1 MSPSSDNGAVWQSQ
15 PFPIDDD
22 TVTLE
27 CFHPSACYL
36 NPSRA
41 FTSSE
46 PTDVGFG
53 DGKARVL
60 PTVLKRSLSRVIP
73 EVISELKAT
82 HDEAVI
88 PRSESRFGTTKGDR
102 RGDEKLHHAKVSGL
116 GNVEFTTADNLTLDK
131 RKKFIFVYPC
141 IRHIRGPSTS
151 EITGENEA
159 ESDADTDSD
168 SDGSVGLDEDASSH
182 AVAMPQVGGY
192 ARALQTIVPLGQPFN
207 VFLLMQ
213 QPNGEYK
220 RVATENE
227 IVVSGLGTD
236 ITPRNTWARVLEIL

>member
-1 MSPSSDNGAVWQSQ
+1 METEPERAHTPNLDNVENQKSLHGEE
-15 PFPIDDD
+15 I
-22 TVTLE
+22 
-27 CFHPSACYL
+27 
-36 NPSRA
+36 
-41 FTSSE
+41 
-46 PTDVGFG
+46 
-53 DGKARVL
+53 KIVL
-60 PTVLKRSLSRVIP
+60 GIQ
-73 EVISELKAT
+73 
-82 HDEAVI
+82 
-88 PRSESRFGTTKGDR
+88 GDR

-207 VFLLMQ
+207 AFLLVQ

-220 RVATENE
+220 RIATENE
-227 IVVSGLGTD
+227 IVVSGLGAD